1 MPNPLDAPVPQRL
14 GRFAA
19 RRRMR
24 LLRVAQLPLQ
34 AGKAYVVRTQRRMP
48 LSTGALVAPAESK
61 HVQPCFGV
69 PFQRGKLF
77 GHRGRRLALAPARIG
92 QCTQPAA
99 HPQTAH
105 SREQL
110 PKLRL
115 LRGAAHHAR
124 LSPAHRPCSCARVSG
139 HELHWS
145 CG

>member
-1 MPNPLDAPVPQRL
+1 MPNPLDAPVSQCL
-14 GRFAA
+14 GRFAP
-19 RRRMR
+19 RRCVR

-34 AGKAYVVRTQRRMP
+34 VGKACVVRAQRRMP
-48 LSTGALVAPAESK
+48 LPTGALIAPAEPE
-61 HVQPCFGV
+61 HVQPFLGV
-69 PFQRGKLF
+69 PFQRGNLF
-77 GHRGRRLALAPARIG
+77 GHRGRRLPLAPARIG

-124 LSPAHRPCSCARVSG
+124 LSPVHKPCSCARVRAHG
-139 HELHWS
+139 LHWS
-145 CG
+145 YG